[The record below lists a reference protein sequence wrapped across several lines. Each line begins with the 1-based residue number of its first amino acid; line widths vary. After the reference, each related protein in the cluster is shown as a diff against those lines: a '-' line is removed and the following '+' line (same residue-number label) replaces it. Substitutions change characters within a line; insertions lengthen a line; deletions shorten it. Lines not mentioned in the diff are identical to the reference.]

1 MSRVAL
7 VLYRRTKM
15 AKIPR
20 KILIIQYI
28 IHEILGRQM
37 KDSARVLIKDK
48 FTQQLNCCVT
58 WEKAMCHLA
67 VVHFYLLGTV

>member
-1 MSRVAL
+1 
-7 VLYRRTKM
+7 M

-37 KDSARVLIKDK
+37 KDTARVLINDRFK
-48 FTQQLNCCVT
+48 QQLNCCVT
-58 WEKAMCHLA
+58 WEKATCHLA